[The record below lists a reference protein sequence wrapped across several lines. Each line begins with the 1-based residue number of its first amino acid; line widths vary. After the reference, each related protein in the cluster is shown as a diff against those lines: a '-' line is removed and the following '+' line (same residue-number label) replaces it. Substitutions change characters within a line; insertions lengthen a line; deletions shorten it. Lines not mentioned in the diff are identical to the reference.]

1 MYEWSAAVSVPATC
15 PMTMLAAC
23 CATVICATSS
33 AAWSTVPVC
42 AADGTDTAA
51 GALVAVAVVTMCAG
65 PTASAVSPPSAVSA
79 PSAAQTGAA
88 DHAAEFVAQMTV
100 AQQAASIVMGHVA
113 GTDTAA
119 LHSYMESGLGGF
131 ILMGANIPATE
142 GELQALTS
150 ALTVDP
156 ALPPLVAVDQE
167 GGIVSRLDG
176 DDFAASTSLKE
187 RPVDDAAAAF
197 AARGALTARA
207 GITVNFGTV
216 ADFTADSRSFIYG
229 RALGT
234 DPTSA
239 AERVT
244 AATTAQEQF
253 LGSTLKH
260 FPGHGAAPGDSHSA
274 IPSTGMSLD
283 EWRSTEAVPFA
294 AGIEAGASLLM
305 FGHLSYTAVDPAPA
319 SLSAKW
325 HQIARDEL
333 GFTGVAVTDDLG
345 MLLSSG
351 DPAYADPVANGVA
364 AVAAG
369 NDLVLMIAGSDAGT
383 AGQMAAGIAAAVE
396 AGTLPAERLAEAAT
410 RVMTLRLQSAAATA
424 QWAVCPDCE
433 PVG

>member
-1 MYEWSAAVSVPATC
+1 MRRYR
-15 PMTMLAAC
+15 
-23 CATVICATSS
+23 
-33 AAWSTVPVC
+33 
-42 AADGTDTAA
+42 GRAA
-51 GALVAVAVVTMCAG
+51 GALAVVAIATLCAG
-65 PTASAVSPPSAVSA
+65 PAAAAVSTVSA
-79 PSAAQTGAA
+79 TRAPAAVQPEAN
-88 DHAAEFVAQMTV
+88 DRAAELVAHMTV
-100 AQQAASIVMGHVA
+100 AQQAGSIVMGHVA
-113 GTDTAA
+113 GTDAAA

-131 ILMGANIPATE
+131 ILMGPNIPAAE

-150 ALTVDP
+150 ALTIDP
-156 ALPPLVAVDQE
+156 ALPPLIAVDQE
-167 GGIVSRLDG
+167 GGIVSRLNG

-187 RPVDDAAAAF
+187 RSVDDTAAAF
-197 AARGALTARA
+197 SARGSLVARA
-207 GITVNFGTV
+207 GISVNFGTV
-216 ADFTADSRSFIYG
+216 ADFTSDARSFIYG

-234 DPTSA
+234 DPSSA

-274 IPSTGMSLD
+274 IPSSEMGLD
-283 EWRSTEAVPFA
+283 EWRATEAIPFA
-294 AGIEAGASLLM
+294 AGIDAGASLLM

-333 GFTGVAVTDDLG
+333 GFQGVAVTDDLG

-351 DPAYADPVANGVA
+351 DAAYADPVANGVA

-410 RVMTLRLQSAAATA
+410 RVMALRLESSVATA

-433 PVG
+433 PAG

>member
-1 MYEWSAAVSVPATC
+1 MRRIRVRAASA
-15 PMTMLAAC
+15 L
-23 CATVICATSS
+23 
-33 AAWSTVPVC
+33 
-42 AADGTDTAA
+42 
-51 GALVAVAVVTMCAG
+51 AVVAIATLWAG
-65 PTASAVSPPSAVSA
+65 PAASAVSLPSTTPAASAVQ
-79 PSAAQTGAA
+79 PGTN
-88 DHAAEFVAQMTV
+88 DRAAELVAQMTV

-113 GTDTAA
+113 GTDAAA
-119 LHSYMESGLGGF
+119 LRSYMESGLGGF

-142 GELQALTS
+142 AELQAVTS

-156 ALPPLVAVDQE
+156 ALPPLIAVDQE
-167 GGIVSRLDG
+167 GGIVSRLNG

-187 RPVDDAAAAF
+187 RSVDDASAAF
-197 AARGALTARA
+197 AARASLVARA
-207 GITVNFGTV
+207 GISVNFGTV

-244 AATTAQEQF
+244 AATAAQEQF

-274 IPSTGMSLD
+274 IPSTGMGLE
-283 EWRSTEAVPFA
+283 EWRATEAVPFA
-294 AGIEAGASLLM
+294 AGIDAGASLLM

-319 SLSAKW
+319 SLSAAW

-333 GFTGVAVTDDLG
+333 GFQGVAVTDDLG

-383 AGQMAAGIAAAVE
+383 AGQMAAGIAAAVD
-396 AGTLPAERLAEAAT
+396 AGTLPSERLTEAAT
-410 RVMTLRLQSAAATA
+410 RVMALRLESSAATA

-433 PVG
+433 PAG